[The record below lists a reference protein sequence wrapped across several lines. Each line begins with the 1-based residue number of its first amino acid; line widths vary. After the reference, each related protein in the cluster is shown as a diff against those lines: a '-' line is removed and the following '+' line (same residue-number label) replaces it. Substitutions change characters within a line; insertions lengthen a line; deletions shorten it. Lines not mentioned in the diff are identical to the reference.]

1 MSWSANSGHIQNRR
15 TGATSIWTPAAVL
28 TSPGPLQMGVGVIL
42 DQRVSLVTLP
52 RQPQKHGGGD
62 ALHDAVR
69 QASFVQSTQFTLPDD
84 PASDTTHFLVYFRD
98 ENTNSLI
105 GNHHFQVLLKVFG
118 IVPLLLSSG
127 RAWP

>member
-1 MSWSANSGHIQNRR
+1 
-15 TGATSIWTPAAVL
+15 
-28 TSPGPLQMGVGVIL
+28 MGVGVIL

-52 RQPQKHGGGD
+52 RQPQKRGGGD

-69 QASFVQSTQFTLPDD
+69 QGSFVQSTQFTLPDD